1 MTLGREVY
9 SDLSFGRV
17 TWLKSD
23 YMPFRELNST
33 SSMSIERLDF
43 EMVRLENGKVHEP
56 SDHYSYESMVRY
68 RPRGQ
73 RIEGGPS
80 RDL

>member
-1 MTLGREVY
+1 
-9 SDLSFGRV
+9 
-17 TWLKSD
+17 
-23 YMPFRELNST
+23 
-33 SSMSIERLDF
+33 MSIDRLDF

-80 RDL
+80 GDI